1 LGQRAAEIRSLGAE
15 IVAIAVTSVFA
26 QQAFARSLGVDFPL
40 LSDWN
45 RHTVRDYGVQYDVWR
60 GHEGI
65 AKRSVFVID
74 RDGIIRYRWVTD
86 DATVVPDYNEA
97 IEALRAIRQER

>member
-1 LGQRAAEIRSLGAE
+1 MGQRATEIRSLGAE
-15 IVAIAVTSVFA
+15 IAAISVTSVFA
-26 QQAFARSLGVDFPL
+26 QQAFAKSLGVDFPL

-45 RHTVRDYGVQYDVWR
+45 RQVTRAYGVQYDVWR

-74 RDGIIRYRWVTD
+74 REGTIRYRWVTD
-86 DATVVPDYNEA
+86 NALVLPDFDAA
-97 IEALRAIRQER
+97 IAAIPAVRS